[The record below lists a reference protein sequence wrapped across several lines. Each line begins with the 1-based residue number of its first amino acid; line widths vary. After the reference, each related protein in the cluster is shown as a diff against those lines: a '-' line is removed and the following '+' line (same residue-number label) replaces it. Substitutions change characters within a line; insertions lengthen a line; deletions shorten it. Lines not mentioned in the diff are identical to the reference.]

1 MNRVFYRKMDVMIT
15 RVSALLV
22 VLCAFWPVWS
32 QAQEFLP
39 PDQAFQFQA
48 RSISDDQA
56 ELRWTIAEDYYL
68 YHDQLQVRSD
78 AGALKLQLPVPEDKN
93 DPTFGQTKVHYH
105 QVKTTIAVAPNQQF
119 KIQWQGCA
127 ESGLCYPVQRA
138 TIQTDAQG
146 LLPQSDAPSSERRL
160 LSAAKPVALDAPA
173 KIEAAPSKPEK
184 TVLTTTPAVVE
195 ANVIEDEA
203 IAAVENTEPTK
214 LTDAVAASEISV
226 VASNPV
232 PASEIAGE
240 TQTAAAASLQ
250 SEWNND
256 QYFFN
261 LLSEHHL
268 FFNLL
273 IFLGFG
279 ILLAF
284 LPCSLPLIPI
294 LSGILVQRHRGYR
307 AALIALAFVLGMA
320 AVYAVMGLAVAQ
332 LGYSFQRWLQSPI
345 FIGIFAVL
353 FILFALNLFGVYQLS
368 LPQGLLQRLDRWQQK
383 QQGGTLVGAA
393 LMGMISALIVG
404 PCMSAPLAGALLFVS
419 QLDQPVLG
427 ATYLFV
433 LGLGLGIPL
442 FIAAVFGAKYLPKPG
457 LWMDR
462 LKFSFGFL
470 MLALAVYFARP
481 LLPTVAYFLLMGI
494 IFLALA
500 IYCFDLIRR
509 HLQGKISRVGVI
521 VLALAMT
528 AISIWHIQHG
538 LQQMGAVHAQQT
550 LSWQKVH
557 TQQKLAQLLQQ
568 NSGRSIVIDVYAD
581 WCVACQPVENEVLP
595 RTDVQA
601 ALQDV
606 VRIKLDLT
614 EYHPSQDALLRDW
627 QILGPPTMIFLDSQ
641 QQEKRTLRLT
651 GTFSATQ
658 LIQRLQQLQQAKTS

>member
-22 VLCAFWPVWS
+22 VLCTFWPVWS

-48 RSISDDQA
+48 RSISDNQA
-56 ELRWTIAEDYYL
+56 ELRWSIAEDYYL

-78 AGALKLQLPVPEDKN
+78 AGSLKLQLPVPEDKN
-93 DPTFGQTKVHYH
+93 DPNFGQTKVHYH
-105 QVKTTIAVAPNQQF
+105 QVKTTIAIAPNQQF
-119 KIQWQGCA
+119 KVQWQGCA

-160 LSAAKPVALDAPA
+160 LSTAKPLALDAAAKTEPA
-173 KIEAAPSKPEK
+173 INNTEKAEFTTAAEEAAIEEKP
-184 TVLTTTPAVVE
+184 PVVE
-195 ANVIEDEA
+195 STSLAEL
-203 IAAVENTEPTK
+203 TE
-214 LTDAVAASEISV
+214 AVAASEISAAV
-226 VASNPV
+226 NPI
-232 PASEIAGE
+232 PASEIAND
-240 TQTAAAASLQ
+240 TQTAPAASLQ

-279 ILLAF
+279 VLLAF

-307 AALIALAFVLGMA
+307 AAFIALAFVLGMA

-332 LGYSFQRWLQSPI
+332 LGYSFQRWFQSPI

-383 QQGGTLVGAA
+383 QQGGTLLGAA

-433 LGLGLGIPL
+433 LSLGLGIPL

-470 MLALAVYFARP
+470 MLALAIYFARP

-494 IFLALA
+494 IFLSLA

-509 HLQGKISRVGVI
+509 HLQGKISRIGVI
-521 VLALAMT
+521 ILALAMT
-528 AISIWHIQHG
+528 GIGVWHIQHG
-538 LQQMGAVHAQQT
+538 IQQMGAVHAQQT
-550 LSWQKVH
+550 LSWQKIH
-557 TQQKLAQLLQQ
+557 TRQELAQLLQQ
-568 NSGRSIVIDVYAD
+568 NSGRAIVIDVYAD

-614 EYHPSQDALLRDW
+614 EYHPSQDDLLRDW
-627 QILGPPTMIFLDSQ
+627 QILGPPTMIFLNSQ
-641 QQEKRTLRLT
+641 QQEQRALRLT
-651 GTFSATQ
+651 GTFTATQ
-658 LIQRLQQLQQAKTS
+658 LIQRLQQLQQANIP